1 MLKKVLLKISENS
14 QENTCPRASFLLSC
28 RPQTS
33 NFIKKEALA
42 QIFYCEF
49 SEIFETL
56 YRTTLGSGQI
66 MLLEFEF
73 LLLIYLQNLL
83 KAL

>member
-49 SEIFETL
+49 YEIF
-56 YRTTLGSGQI
+56 
-66 MLLEFEF
+66 
-73 LLLIYLQNLL
+73 
-83 KAL
+83 